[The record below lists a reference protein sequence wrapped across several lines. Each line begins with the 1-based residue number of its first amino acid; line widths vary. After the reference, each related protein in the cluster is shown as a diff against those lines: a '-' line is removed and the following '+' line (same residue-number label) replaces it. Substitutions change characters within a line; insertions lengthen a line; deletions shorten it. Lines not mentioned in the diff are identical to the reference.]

1 MDACMHSWIEGW
13 MDAWMDELMD
23 TWMNEWV
30 DGCMDGWMHG
40 HSINPLRSAE
50 GTRLPL
56 SLYLSDYHISPF
68 SFLRRRALVSIPGL
82 LSIDSFAVPLP

>member
-1 MDACMHSWIEGW
+1 
-13 MDAWMDELMD
+13 
-23 TWMNEWV
+23 
-30 DGCMDGWMHG
+30 MHG